1 VADLTIPNEEIMS
14 IYVRDIVENWFT
26 SPEKTQELENLAEQL
41 VSGDIEKFKK
51 LFIEFCMDAFS
62 YHDVGGDEPERFY
75 HGFVLGMLVC
85 LRDRYRIVSNRESG
99 TGRADLIMTPL
110 SVVSHQSSVVSP
122 QSTVH
127 SQQSTVN
134 SQQSTPRGI
143 IFEFK
148 TVDKA
153 KRQTFESVI
162 ERAKKQ
168 IIEKNYAQELKAQGV
183 TEIVH
188 IIAVFEGKE
197 VRLESF

>member
-1 VADLTIPNEEIMS
+1 M
-14 IYVRDIVENWFT
+14 
-26 SPEKTQELENLAEQL
+26 AEQL

-62 YHDVGGDEPERFY
+62 YHDVGGDEPEKFY

-85 LRDRYRIVSNRESG
+85 LKNRYRIVSNRESG
-99 TGRADLIMTPL
+99 TGRADLIMTPRTVD
-110 SVVSHQSSVVSP
+110 SRGEFHSP
-122 QSTVH
+122 KEIGDFPYN
-127 SQQSTVN
+127 QQSAVN

>member
-1 VADLTIPNEEIMS
+1 VAK
-14 IYVRDIVENWFT
+14 NWFK
-26 SPEKTQELENLAEQL
+26 SPEKTTELENMAEQL

-62 YHDVGGDEPERFY
+62 YHDVGGDEPEKFY

-85 LRDRYRIVSNRESG
+85 LRDRYRITSNRESG
-99 TGRADLIMTPL
+99 LGRYDVMIIPRT
-110 SVVSHQSSVVSP
+110 SSLKP
-122 QSTVH
+122 QASA
-127 SQQSTVN
+127 
-134 SQQSTPRGI
+134 RGI

-162 ERAKKQ
+162 EKAKKQ